1 MNNMKR
7 IGTITYEFSEAEYK
21 RMKKAVDDIAYYF
34 NEASYREDAEEG
46 ARILEEMFE
55 EDDEH

>member
-7 IGTITYEFSEAEYK
+7 IGTITYEFSEEEYI
-21 RMKKAVDDIAYYF
+21 RMKKAVDDIVYYF
-34 NEASYREDAEEG
+34 NNASYKEDAEEG

-55 EDDEH
+55 EDE

>member
-7 IGTITYEFSEAEYK
+7 IGTITYEFSEEEYR
-21 RMKKAVDDIAYYF
+21 RMKKAVDDIVYYF
-34 NEASYREDAEEG
+34 NNASYKEDAEEG

-55 EDDEH
+55 EDE